1 MRLRVI
7 DLDGGVVNQP
17 HLAGLIAAGVAERVD
32 ARDLEQRLRI
42 LASRRA
48 FRALGERLGES
59 AAGDEAEVLFFG
71 SGDFHHL
78 TALFVALHAEPLAV
92 VHFDNH
98 PDWVR
103 YPTINC
109 GSWVNMALRA
119 KHVAKVVTIGP
130 CSDDLQHPEWKF
142 ANLPAMR
149 EGRLAVYPW
158 RGIPTRL
165 WGAPVVTPST
175 TTGGGLLTW
184 RNLADESWSHFLD
197 ELAESLPVPA
207 VWITIDKD
215 VLRPGEAITNW
226 DQGEMGLDHIIAA
239 VQRLASSF
247 RIVGIDVCGDYSQP
261 RLKDPLRAF
270 LSWSDHPDLPFHT
283 DGDLAVNDRTNA
295 RLVAAFREVLQ

>member
-1 MRLRVI
+1 MRLRVL
-7 DLDGGVVNQP
+7 DLDGALINQP
-17 HLAGLIAAGVAERVD
+17 YLAGLIETGEAERVD

-48 FRALGERLGES
+48 FRTLGERLGEGD
-59 AAGDEAEVLFFG
+59 AGDEPEVLFFG

-78 TALFVALHAEPLAV
+78 TALFIALHAEPLAI

-109 GSWVNMALRA
+109 GSWVNMALRSA
-119 KHVAKVVTIGP
+119 HVAKVVTIGP
-130 CSDDLQHPEWKF
+130 CSDDLQNPEWKF

-158 RGIPTRL
+158 RSVPTRL
-165 WGAPVVTPST
+165 WGAPVSTPST
-175 TTGGGLLTW
+175 TTGDGRLTW
-184 RNLADESWSHFLD
+184 RNLAGESWSDFLD
-197 ELAESLPVPA
+197 ELATSLPAPA
-207 VWITIDKD
+207 LWITIDKD
-215 VLRPGEAITNW
+215 VLRPDEAVTNW
-226 DQGEMGLDHIIAA
+226 DQGEMVLDQIIAA
-239 VQRLASSF
+239 LKRLASSF
-247 RIVGIDVCGDYSQP
+247 RIVGIDVCGDYSRP

-270 LSWSDHPDLPFHT
+270 LSWSDHPELPPPGQ
-283 DGDLAVNDRTNA
+283 DDLAVNNRTNA

>member
-1 MRLRVI
+1 MQLRVV
-7 DLDGGVVNQP
+7 DLDGAVMGQP
-17 HLAGLIAAGVAERVD
+17 CLSGLIEAGEAERVD

-48 FRALGERLGES
+48 FRALGERLGEG
-59 AAGDEAEVLFFG
+59 AAGSEPEVLFFG

-78 TALFVALHAEPLAV
+78 TALFVALHPEPLAV

-109 GSWVNMALRA
+109 GSWVNMALQSR
-119 KHVAKVVTIGP
+119 HVAKVVTIGP

-142 ANLPAMR
+142 ANLPAIR
-149 EGRLAVYPW
+149 DGRLAVYPW
-158 RGIPTRL
+158 RSAPTRL
-165 WGAPVVTPST
+165 WGASVSTPGT
-175 TTGGGLLTW
+175 TSGGGVLTW
-184 RNLADESWSHFLD
+184 RNLADESWSDFLE

-207 VWITIDKD
+207 LWITIDKD
-215 VLRPGEAITNW
+215 VLAPGEAITNW
-226 DQGEMGLDHIIAA
+226 DQGEMTLDHVIAA
-239 VQRLASSF
+239 VRRLASSF
-247 RIVGIDVCGDYSQP
+247 RIVGIDVCGDYSKP

-270 LSWSDHPDLPFHT
+270 LSWSDHPELPPHEG
-283 DGDLAVNDRTNA
+283 DGLAVNDRTNA

>member
-7 DLDGGVVNQP
+7 DLDGAVINQP
-17 HLAGLIAAGVAERVD
+17 TLAGLIEAGEAERVD

-48 FRALGERLGES
+48 FRALGKRLGEG
-59 AAGDEAEVLFFG
+59 AVGDEPEVLFFG

-78 TALFVALHAEPLAV
+78 TALFVALHAEPLTI

-109 GSWVNMALRA
+109 GSWVNQALRS

-130 CSDDLQHPEWKF
+130 CSNDLQNPEWKF

-149 EGRLAVYPW
+149 EGRLVVYPW
-158 RGIPTRL
+158 RSSPTRL
-165 WGAPVVTPST
+165 WGVPVSTPGATS
-175 TTGGGLLTW
+175 GDGVLTW
-184 RNLADESWSHFLD
+184 RNLAGEDWSNFLD

-207 VWITIDKD
+207 LWITIDKD
-215 VLRPGEAITNW
+215 VLGRGEAVTNW
-226 DQGEMGLDHIIAA
+226 DQGEMALDHVIAA
-239 VQRLASSF
+239 LRRLASSF
-247 RIVGIDVCGDYSQP
+247 RIVGIDVCGDYSRP

-270 LSWSDHPDLPFHT
+270 LSWSDHPELPLYR

-295 RLVAAFREVLQ
+295 RLLATFCEVLQ